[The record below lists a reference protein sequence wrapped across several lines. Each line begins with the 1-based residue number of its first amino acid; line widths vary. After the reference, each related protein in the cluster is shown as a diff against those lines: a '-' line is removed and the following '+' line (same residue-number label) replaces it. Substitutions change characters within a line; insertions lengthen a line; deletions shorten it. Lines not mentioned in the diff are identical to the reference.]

1 MKIEKYTFGK
11 MQINGQEFVKDL
23 IIWPSGKIQDNWW
36 RQKGHLLQKEDIPT
50 LLEVK
55 PELVIIGTG
64 YYGLMKVD
72 TNFQKM
78 LDDNKIKLISHKTG
92 KTVEEFNKYKEERKI
107 VAAMH
112 LTC

>member
-1 MKIEKYTFGK
+1 MKI
-11 MQINGQEFVKDL
+11 
-23 IIWPSGKIQDNWW
+23 
-36 RQKGHLLQKEDIPT
+36 
-50 LLEVK
+50 
-55 PELVIIGTG
+55 
-64 YYGLMKVD
+64 D